1 MQVDER
7 SRSYINELYSI
18 GMLVGADGAVRDVNP
33 ELAAAKAGLAPG
45 MKITKV
51 NDSDFSLDVLRN
63 AVFATKSNPNGFTV
77 TAENGKDTMTY
88 KIAYSGGE
96 KFPHLVRDGSKTD
109 YLSAIAK
116 PR

>member
-7 SRSYINELYSI
+7 SRSYVNELYSI
-18 GMLVGADGAVRDVNP
+18 GMLVGADGNVRDVNP
-33 ELAAAKAGLAPG
+33 DLAAAKAGLAPG

-51 NDSDFSLDVLRN
+51 NDNDFSLDVLRN
-63 AVFATKSNPNGFTV
+63 AVFATKGNSNGFTV
-77 TAENGKDTMTY
+77 TAENGKETSTY
-88 KIAYSGGE
+88 KIAYSSGE
-96 KFPHLVRDGSKTD
+96 KFPHLVRDSSKTD